1 MSADESK
8 AMQAKL
14 IEYSGPLSKWR
25 VRHGERVAALPGG
38 GGGAVGVSVVLDQD
52 YDAWVGEATVMA
64 ANLGQLQ
71 RGGGRAGEFAAQIRT
86 ALAAHLKVPES
97 SIEVAGLHKGSIIV
111 DLNLLPLPPGDG
123 RTPLQLYEQLAA
135 LVSAPDS
142 PLRADTVL
150 SNAVRVHLR
159 GAAHQLN
166 RRTPPPDPATRASQ
180 HAAAPPAPEPVS
192 APAPATS
199 QPVPAAPESVPTA
212 VREPAAT
219 PTAAVAAAVSA
230 VPQEQKQVTAD
241 GGAPDA
247 SAAKG
252 GGASALE
259 RAAVLAAAADRLQVG
274 WLNKKYFYADG
285 KERKG
290 PVPWDQLVALFRAQT
305 ITGETFVWHK
315 HMGQSWVKLKKDPHR
330 DLLDALRAATLPT
343 PTGGASKVPQI
354 FAGKD
359 GDYEPKFV
367 LGVCALQKAFRDKQ
381 VPVYIAET
389 QAHMHDCTRS
399 LRLASALA
407 LALSERG
414 AVCHCIQSRKRDPER
429 DRSQPP
435 SESSRPVSVVA
446 PLPSVCSRPS

>member
-1 MSADESK
+1 M
-8 AMQAKL
+8 
-14 IEYSGPLSKWR
+14 
-25 VRHGERVAALPGG
+25 
-38 GGGAVGVSVVLDQD
+38 
-52 YDAWVGEATVMA
+52 
-64 ANLGQLQ
+64 
-71 RGGGRAGEFAAQIRT
+71 
-86 ALAAHLKVPES
+86 
-97 SIEVAGLHKGSIIV
+97 
-111 DLNLLPLPPGDG
+111 
-123 RTPLQLYEQLAA
+123 
-135 LVSAPDS
+135 
-142 PLRADTVL
+142 
-150 SNAVRVHLR
+150 
-159 GAAHQLN
+159 
-166 RRTPPPDPATRASQ
+166 
-180 HAAAPPAPEPVS
+180 
-192 APAPATS
+192 
-199 QPVPAAPESVPTA
+199 PAAPESVPTA

-446 PLPSVCSRPS
+446 PLPSVCCRPS